1 MNRTEPR
8 YYHVEV
14 DSSSERV
21 TQMQRV
27 VAAHL
32 RYWGL
37 QKLVTSATRGV
48 GLLLHAAADG
58 PVERVEIETWWTGQH
73 LITAVSHHDASEAGR
88 PDDEQSHLL
97 EIATL
102 SDGWGSCTTNSRRI
116 IWFSLRK
123 SDHDREPLADKDP
136 APWSSEALT
145 LPQTPV
151 APGSAVHEIARA
163 LEGAPAGT
171 AS

>member
-1 MNRTEPR
+1 MNRTDPR

-14 DSSSERV
+14 ESTPERV
-21 TQMQRV
+21 GQMQRI

-37 QKLVTSATRGV
+37 QRLVRSATQGV
-48 GLLLHAAADG
+48 GLLLEAAAAG

-73 LITAVSHHDASEAGR
+73 LITAVSHPDASEGGR
-88 PDDEQSHLL
+88 HKGALSHLRQ
-97 EIATL
+97 IATL
-102 SDGWGSCTTNSRRI
+102 SDGWGSCTTNNRHI

-123 SDHDREPLADKDP
+123 SDNDRELRAAKQPE
-136 APWSSEALT
+136 PWSSEALSV
-145 LPQTPV
+145 PKTP
-151 APGSAVHEIARA
+151 ATQGSAARESA
-163 LEGAPAGT
+163 TAGT